1 MRMEISYNY
10 YKALL
15 TEIKK
20 DKKNATKKDVIEYLN
35 KHAGIL
41 HGVKFLT
48 IV

>member
-1 MRMEISYNY
+1 MRMEISYLY
-10 YKALL
+10 YKTLL

-35 KHAGIL
+35 KQAGIL

>member
-1 MRMEISYNY
+1 MRMEISYLY
-10 YKALL
+10 YKMLL

-20 DKKNATKKDVIEYLN
+20 DKKNATKKDVVEYLN
-35 KHAGIL
+35 KYAGIL